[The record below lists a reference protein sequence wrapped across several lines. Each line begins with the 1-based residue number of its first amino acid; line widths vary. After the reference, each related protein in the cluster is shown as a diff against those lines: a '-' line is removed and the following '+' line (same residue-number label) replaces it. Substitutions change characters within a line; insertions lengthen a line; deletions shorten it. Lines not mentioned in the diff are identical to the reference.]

1 MTVGEKMT
9 TTKRLDHQ
17 IVALGLASSRARA
30 QEAISQ
36 GHVQVDGR
44 TATKASQKVLVT
56 ASITLSDEA
65 NPYVSRAGLKLAA
78 AIERFVP
85 DLEGAVGLDV
95 GASTGGFTQVLLEAG
110 VRKVFALDV
119 GHGQLHES
127 LVNDPRVVNLEGL
140 NARDLQAMHI
150 GEPVDVIVSDV
161 SFISLKLALPPA
173 LALARPGAW
182 LFALIKPQFEA
193 GKDAVGKGGVVRDAA
208 TRERVC
214 DEICGWL
221 AEDQG
226 WDVAGIIP
234 SPITG
239 SDGNVEFIVAAR
251 AP

>member
-1 MTVGEKMT
+1 MT
-9 TTKRLDHQ
+9 TTKRLDQQ
-17 IVALGLASSRARA
+17 IVDLGLASSRARA
-30 QEAISQ
+30 QEAVLQ

-44 TATKASQKVLVT
+44 PATKASQKVLIT
-56 ASITLSDEA
+56 ASITLSDQS

-78 AIERFVP
+78 ALEHFAP
-85 DLEGAVGLDV
+85 DLMNAVGLDV

-110 VRKVFALDV
+110 ARKVFALDV

-127 LVNDPRVVNLEGL
+127 LLNDARVVNLEGL
-140 NARDLQAMHI
+140 NARALQAAQI
-150 GEPVDVIVSDV
+150 GEPIDVIVSDV

-173 LALARPGAW
+173 LALARAGAW

-193 GKDAVGKGGVVRDAA
+193 GRDAVGKGGIVRDAA

-214 DEICGWL
+214 DEICSWL

-226 WDVAGIIP
+226 WEIAGLIA

>member
-1 MTVGEKMT
+1 MT
-9 TTKRLDHQ
+9 TTKRLDQQ
-17 IVALGLASSRARA
+17 IVELGLASSRARA

-44 TATKASQKVLVT
+44 PAIKASQKVT
-56 ASITLSDEA
+56 AGASITLSEDA

-78 AIERFVP
+78 ALEHFSP
-85 DLEGAVGLDV
+85 DLEGAIGLDV
-95 GASTGGFTQVLLEAG
+95 GASTGGFTQVLLEDGA
-110 VRKVFALDV
+110 RKVFALDV
-119 GHGQLHES
+119 GHGQLHGS
-127 LVNDPRVVNLEGL
+127 LVEDPRVVNLEGL
-140 NARDLQAMHI
+140 NARDLQAHHI
-150 GEPVDVIVSDV
+150 GEPVSVIVSDV
-161 SFISLKLALPPA
+161 SFISLKLALQPA

-193 GKDAVGKGGVVRDAA
+193 GRDAVGKGGIVRDAE
-208 TRERVC
+208 TRQRVC
-214 DEICGWL
+214 DEICSWL

-226 WDVAGIIP
+226 WMIIGLIA

>member
-1 MTVGEKMT
+1 MT
-9 TTKRLDHQ
+9 TTKRLDQ
-17 IVALGLASSRARA
+17 RIVELGLVSSRARA
-30 QEAISQ
+30 QEAIAQ

-44 TATKASQKVLVT
+44 AANKASQQVPIRAV
-56 ASITLSDEA
+56 ITLSDEA
-65 NPYVSRAGLKLAA
+65 NSYVSRAGLKLAA
-78 AIERFVP
+78 ALERFSP
-85 DLEGAVGLDV
+85 GLEGATGLDV

-110 VRKVFALDV
+110 AKKVFALDV

-127 LVNDPRVVNLEGL
+127 LLNDPRVINLEGL
-140 NARDLQAMHI
+140 NARDLQPVTI
-150 GEPVDVIVSDV
+150 GAPVDVIVSDV

-173 LALARPGAW
+173 LALARPKAW

-193 GKDAVGKGGVVRDAA
+193 GKKAVGKGGIVRDVA

-214 DEICGWL
+214 EDICGWL
-221 AEDQG
+221 AADQG
-226 WDVAGIIP
+226 WTIAGLIP